1 MRSSRDIGERT
12 ATTSVL
18 FDAYTGEL
26 VTLSL
31 PSGLR
36 SGDTVTNWLAAL
48 HMARVF
54 GLPYRI
60 FVCILGL
67 VIAMLSAT
75 GVYIWWKKRAAK
87 SAPSGR
93 RKPCPGEP

>member
-1 MRSSRDIGERT
+1 
-12 ATTSVL
+12 
-18 FDAYTGEL
+18 
-26 VTLSL
+26 
-31 PSGLR
+31 
-36 SGDTVTNWLAAL
+36 
-48 HMARVF
+48 MARVF
-54 GLPYRI
+54 DLPYRI

-67 VIAMLSAT
+67 VIAMLSGT